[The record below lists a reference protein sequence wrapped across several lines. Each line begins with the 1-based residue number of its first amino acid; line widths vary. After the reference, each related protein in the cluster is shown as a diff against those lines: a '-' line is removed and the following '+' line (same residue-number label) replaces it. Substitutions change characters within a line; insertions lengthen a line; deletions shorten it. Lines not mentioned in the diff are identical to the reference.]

1 MSLFKSVPA
10 VMILVTVLSCSGG
23 FTFDGMKIG
32 SSLGGK
38 GHITEET
45 LRFNFKYHGGD
56 SFKDLCNFIYFE
68 GDTVCFSA
76 DFSENIDG
84 IVRAEFVD
92 PASGVTYRAERIE
105 KIRSRIYGFS
115 LVGSLLESFNHTRL
129 EDSLPKSRVIKLPFV
144 IRVEGESAGKKAA
157 GEAKGECE
165 IRF

>member
-10 VMILVTVLSCSGG
+10 VMILITVLSCSRG
-23 FTFDGMKIG
+23 FTFEEMRMG
-32 SSLGGK
+32 SGLGGK
-38 GHITEET
+38 GHITEDT
-45 LRFNFKYHGGD
+45 LRYSFKYRGGD

-92 PASGVTYRAERIE
+92 PTSGVTYRAERVE

-115 LVGSLLESFNHTRL
+115 LVGSLLESFNRSRL
-129 EDSLPKSRVIKLPFV
+129 DESLPKSRVIKLPFV
-144 IRVEGESAGKKAA
+144 VRIEGESAGKKAA